1 MGENKV
7 FSFDSKKTSR
17 TLIDPQL
24 IDGFFES
31 ARFYSPSPDQV
42 IQKIKFFNM
51 MMYSKVFKEYSLYIL
66 VDEPMYEEELQN
78 YFEGLTDKID
88 GIIITFTQS
97 NGSVLDEETFQ
108 TELEKILIPMTVDPI
123 IEIAKT
129 LGDVIEQESTPKI
142 VLSGLTQ
149 AGKTSIKYK
158 FFENWSE
165 ALAKKTKP
173 TLGADLS
180 HHFQEFLLH
189 KIIVTDL
196 GGQSVYRNLYLVQED
211 LWKGIDALIFI
222 VDIQNPESYIVAKNY
237 LIDMWRLISK
247 VNERKPTL
255 SIFFHKYDPKKRD
268 TLKINMIKGMNAF
281 KDFNDQANL
290 YFTSVEDSSS
300 NIALIKALYHSLPG
314 VVLFRLLEHNF
325 MNYFQDEILPEFSL
339 LARRMSKGG
348 VIDIFQELKTEIR
361 DNAVRIGVSYGLS
374 FQKQWLAHLMG
385 ESISKHEKTLSDLMI
400 LNLDKGHLTIS
411 IKNWISHGFPKEL
424 TNLLLD
430 GLLEGIFKTLHIELQ
445 ETIERDTYTTWK
457 VNLQRKRR

>member
-1 MGENKV
+1 MGEEKV
-7 FSFDSKKTSR
+7 FSFDSKKGSK

-24 IDGFFES
+24 LDGFFES
-31 ARFYSPSPDQV
+31 ARVYSPSTDQV

-51 MMYSKVFKEYSLYIL
+51 ILYSKAFEQYSLHIL
-66 VDEPMYEEELQN
+66 VDEIMQEEELQS
-78 YFEGLTDKID
+78 YLEGLSNKID
-88 GIIITFTQS
+88 DLIVSSTNSNQS
-97 NGSVLDEETFQ
+97 ILDEEMFQ
-108 TELEKILIPMTVDPI
+108 AELEKMLIPMTVDPI
-123 IEIAKT
+123 KEIAKT
-129 LGDVIEQESTPKI
+129 LGELIEQESTPKI

-173 TLGADLS
+173 TLGADFT

-211 LWKGIDALIFI
+211 LWKGIDALIFV
-222 VDIQNPESYIVAKNY
+222 VDIQDPESFIVAKNY
-237 LIDMWRLISK
+237 LVDMWRLVSK
-247 VNERKPTL
+247 VNEKKPTL

-268 TLKINMIKGMNAF
+268 TLKTNMIKSMNVF
-281 KDFNDQANL
+281 KDFNDHANL

-325 MNYFQDEILPEFSL
+325 MNFFQEEVLPEFSL
-339 LARRMSKGG
+339 LARRMTNEG
-348 VIDIFQELKTEIR
+348 VIDIFQELKTDIR

-385 ESISKHEKTLSDLMI
+385 EAISKHEKTLSDLMI
-400 LNLDKGHLTIS
+400 LNLEENNLTIS
-411 IKNWISHGFPKEL
+411 IKNWITHGFPKEL
-424 TNLLLD
+424 TDLLLD
-430 GLLEGIFKTLHIELQ
+430 GLLEGIFKTLHLELQ
-445 ETIERDTYTTWK
+445 EFIERETYTTWK
-457 VNLQRKRR
+457 VNLQRKRG